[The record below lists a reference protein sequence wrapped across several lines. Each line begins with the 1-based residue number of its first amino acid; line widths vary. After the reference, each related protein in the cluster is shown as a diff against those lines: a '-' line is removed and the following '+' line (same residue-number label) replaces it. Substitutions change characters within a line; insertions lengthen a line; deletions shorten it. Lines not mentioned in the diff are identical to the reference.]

1 MLLNFRKFISGIKT
15 YKKKFCLGAAHQT
28 GSGNPETCGESLAPA
43 GTY

>member
-1 MLLNFRKFISGIKT
+1 LF
-15 YKKKFCLGAAHQT
+15 GAAHQT